1 MNNWFSP
8 VPGCNSERIE
18 SLNART
24 ASLTRRPLDAT
35 QKELKVL
42 GRRWGSLSVA
52 SRCNSERIERYVS
65 FFATLSAGVDA
76 TQKELKATAPNAGA
90 VAAAGLGVTDA
101 TQKELKGFSIERV
114 RVVVQ
119 AQQLRKN

>member
-1 MNNWFSP
+1 MGS
-8 VPGCNSERIE
+8 IE
-18 SLNART
+18 S
-24 ASLTRRPLDAT
+24 SDAT
-35 QKELKVL
+35 QKELKEFIACAHHAAAWAA
-42 GRRWGSLSVA
+42 RA
-52 SRCNSERIERYVS
+52 C
-65 FFATLSAGVDA
+65 DA

-101 TQKELKGFSIERV
+101 AQKELKGFSIERV